1 MAQTKLVPFTAG
13 SLQMTLN
20 STTSVVPTDG
30 IGGSAA
36 IASPVGS
43 FPITGVYLVEAL
55 QVKTAAAAPDTVT
68 IQLGDATS
76 ALVLTLPVSAAGT
89 YFPVG
94 GLNGYQLNEGFSIKR
109 SDATAVYAVY
119 FRRIA

>member
-20 STTSVVPTDG
+20 SATTVFPTDG

-36 IASPVGS
+36 SAAAS

-55 QVKTAAAAPDTVT
+55 VIKTAPAGTDAVT
-68 IQLGDATS
+68 IQLGDATAAVVIS
-76 ALVLTLPVSAAGT
+76 VLQTSPVGS
-89 YFPVG
+89 YIPIG
-94 GLNGYQLNEGFSIKR
+94 GLNGYQLNEGFSAKR
-109 SDATAVYAVY
+109 SDATAVYTLY